1 MPILPAAP
9 PIAVPQ
15 LSGFDYVV
23 IDAARRRV
31 YAAHTGS
38 QALLIVDADTGTVK
52 GQVRTGP
59 LQGIAVDPATGHVF
73 TGNGD
78 GDSVS
83 EIDPV
88 ALAVLHTTDVAGHVD
103 AIAYDPSTK
112 RIFADEDDGT
122 RVFVVDATTMNVA
135 GTVAVPGHKPE
146 YLALDDKA
154 HVLFQNISDL
164 DEFVTIDPATL
175 RITSVVKTPAISG
188 NHPLQYDPAY
198 DHVLVGGKNGTFAA
212 YMPNGRLVGTV
223 AIQHSVDQCSLDP
236 ASHLIACAGSG
247 ELTVIRDNPNG
258 APTLVARAA
267 IDAHAHT
274 VAVDPTKLQAW
285 VVWAGASGDE
295 IQPFSIRP

>member
-9 PIAVPQ
+9 PVTVPE

-23 IDAARRRV
+23 VDAARRRV

-38 QALLIVDADTGTVK
+38 GALLVVDADTGAIE
-52 GQVRTGP
+52 GQVRVGP
-59 LQGIAVDPATGHVF
+59 LHGIAVDPATGHVF
-73 TGNGD
+73 TGD
-78 GDSVS
+78 GESDSVS

-88 ALAVLHTTDVAGHVD
+88 ALSVLRTADVAGHVD
-103 AIAYDPSTK
+103 AIAYDPRTK

-122 RVFVVDATTMNVA
+122 RIFVVDAATMRAA
-135 GTVAVPGHKPE
+135 GTVALPGHKPE

-175 RITSVVKTPAISG
+175 RITSVVKTPAVAG
-188 NHPLQYDPAY
+188 NHPLQYDVDY

-212 YMPNGRLVGTV
+212 YTSNGHLVGTV
-223 AIQHSVDQCSLDP
+223 AIQRSVDQCSLDP
-236 ASHLIACAGSG
+236 ASHLVACAGSG
-247 ELTVIRDNPNG
+247 ELTVIRDNPG
-258 APTLVARAA
+258 AAPTLVARTA

-274 VAVDPTKLQAW
+274 VGVDATKLQAW
-285 VVWAGASGDE
+285 VVWAASGGDE